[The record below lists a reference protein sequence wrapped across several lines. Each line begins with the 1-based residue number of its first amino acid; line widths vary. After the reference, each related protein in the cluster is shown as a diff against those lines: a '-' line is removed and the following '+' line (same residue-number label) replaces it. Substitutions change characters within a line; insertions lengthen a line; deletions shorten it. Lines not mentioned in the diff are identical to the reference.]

1 MGNVFSRYLRR
12 FWDAFITTFVSCS
25 QSLTRSRLNIIGGDV
40 LLLEVG
46 FNFSRKRAWQYLA
59 ICQVRFWIS
68 GCGLDID
75 RMNGLAT
82 VNYGSFN
89 FEFRTEVQEHFRAE
103 ILGFCAEI
111 PGLPCG
117 DSWDSAQKHFICF
130 CLHIF
135 WFFMRSP
142 IVKFTWRFLKFRV
155 EAFWIPHG
163 SILNPMWKHL
173 EFHT

>member
-12 FWDAFITTFVSCS
+12 FRDAFITTFVSCS
-25 QSLTRSRLNIIGGDV
+25 QSLMRSRLNVIGGDV

-75 RMNGLAT
+75 WMNGLAT

-89 FEFRTEVQEHFRAE
+89 FEFRTEVQEYFRVE
-103 ILGFCAEI
+103 IPGLLRGDLKRFRAEI
-111 PGLPCG
+111 PGLPRGSVLKSVRRFFEFPLPPLCFN
-117 DSWDSAQKHFICF
+117 SLFLLAHFLI
-130 CLHIF
+130 
-135 WFFMRSP
+135 
-142 IVKFTWRFLKFRV
+142 
-155 EAFWIPHG
+155 
-163 SILNPMWKHL
+163 
-173 EFHT
+173 